1 MTLPNGAG
9 GYQVGDGNLG
19 EVTLGTSPVPTAY
32 TAAATLTT
40 LDLSGGLVVYTSAS
54 TADLALPVV
63 VGVGGVNADISSAK
77 VNSSFDIA
85 LVATS
90 TGVPTITAP
99 ANSGWTLVGSGAG
112 VASRSVLFRAVKTSA
127 TTYNLYRIAG

>member
-1 MTLPNGAG
+1 MALPNGAG

-19 EVTLGTSPVPTAY
+19 EVTLGTSAIPTAY
-32 TAAATLTT
+32 TAAATLTS
-40 LDLSGGLVVYTSAS
+40 LDLAGGLVVYTSAS
-54 TADLALPVV
+54 TADLTLPAVSV
-63 VGVGGVNADISSAK
+63 VNADISSAK
-77 VNSSFDIA
+77 TNSSFEFS

-90 TGVPTITAP
+90 TGVPTIVVGT
-99 ANSGWTLVGSGAG
+99 GWTLVGVGTG

>member
-1 MTLPNGAG
+1 MALPNGAG

-19 EVTLGTSPVPTAY
+19 EVTFGTSAIPTAY

-40 LDLSGGLVVYTSAS
+40 ADLAGSAVVYTSAS
-54 TADLALPVV
+54 TADLTLPAVSV
-63 VGVGGVNADISSAK
+63 VNADISSAK
-77 VNSSFDIA
+77 VNSSFDFS

-90 TGVPTITAP
+90 TGVPTIVVGT
-99 ANSGWTLVGSGAG
+99 GWTLVGSGAG
-112 VASRSVLFRAVKTSA
+112 VASKSVLFRAVKTSA

>member
-1 MTLPNGAG
+1 MPTLPNGAG

-19 EVTLGTSPVPTAY
+19 EVTLGVSAVPTAY

-40 LDLSGGLVVYTSAS
+40 LNLAGGLVVYTSSS
-54 TADLALPVV
+54 TADLTLPAVSV
-63 VGVGGVNADISSAK
+63 VNADISSAK

-90 TGVPTITAP
+90 TGVPTIVVGT
-99 ANSGWTLVGSGAG
+99 GWTLVGSGAG
-112 VASRSVLFRAVKTSA
+112 VASRSVMFRAVKTGEN
-127 TTYNLYRIAG
+127 TYNLYRIAG

>member
-1 MTLPNGAG
+1 MALPNGAG

-19 EVTLGTSPVPTAY
+19 EVTLSTSAIPTAY

-40 LDLSGGLVVYTSAS
+40 ADLAGGAVVYTSGS
-54 TADLALPVV
+54 TADLTLPAVSVV
-63 VGVGGVNADISSAK
+63 DADISSAK
-77 VNSSFDIA
+77 VNSSFEFSLI
-85 LVATS
+85 ATS
-90 TGVPTITAP
+90 TGVPTIVVGT
-99 ANSGWTLVGSGAG
+99 GWTLVGVGTG

>member
-1 MTLPNGAG
+1 MPTLPNGAG

-19 EVTLGTSPVPTAY
+19 EVTLGTSNIPTAL

-40 LDLSGGLVVYTSAS
+40 AELSGGLVVYTSAS
-54 TADLALPVV
+54 TADLTLPTVAV
-63 VGVGGVNADISSAK
+63 VNADISSAK

-90 TGVPTITAP
+90 TGVPTIVVGT
-99 ANSGWTLVGSGAG
+99 GWTLVGSGAG
-112 VASRSVLFRAVKTSA
+112 VASRSVLFRAVKTSE

>member
-1 MTLPNGAG
+1 MALPNGAG

-19 EVTLGTSPVPTAY
+19 EVTLGTSAIPTAY

-40 LDLSGGLVVYTSAS
+40 ADLAGGAVVYTSGS
-54 TADLALPVV
+54 TADLTLPAVSV
-63 VGVGGVNADISSAK
+63 VNADISSAK
-77 VNSSFDIA
+77 TNSSFDFA

-90 TGVPTITAP
+90 TGVPTIVVGT
-99 ANSGWTLVGSGAG
+99 GWTLVGSGAG
-112 VASRSVLFRAVKTSA
+112 VASKSVLFRAVKTSA

>member
-1 MTLPNGAG
+1 MALPNGAG

-19 EVTLGTSPVPTAY
+19 EVTLGTSAIPTAY

-40 LDLSGGLVVYTSAS
+40 ADLAGGAVVYTSAS
-54 TADLALPVV
+54 TADLTLPAVSVV
-63 VGVGGVNADISSAK
+63 NTDISSAK
-77 VNSSFDIA
+77 VNSSFEFS

-90 TGVPTITAP
+90 TGVPTIVVGT
-99 ANSGWTLVGSGAG
+99 GWTLVGVGTG